1 VTDDIVTRLRIIHCA
16 ADDLTPCGTCLIC
29 QAADEIE
36 RMRESSNRWQATA
49 AGLSEDIGNA
59 EDEIERLR
67 AAGDALAE
75 CLRYWA
81 DFADQGYPDDDAL
94 RTWQEARRG

>member
-1 VTDDIVTRLRIIHCA
+1 MKNKDVLNN
-16 ADDLTPCGTCLIC
+16 LIK
-29 QAADEIE
+29 I
-36 RMRESSNRWQATA
+36 
-49 AGLSEDIGNA
+49 SEDSQCDCWICEVA
-59 EDEIERLR
+59 FSAFEELTRALKEIDKLR

-94 RTWQEARRG
+94 RTWQEARRD